1 MFCRKCGR
9 DMGDSLFCPDCGTKQ
24 RMDGCEPVS
33 EGNYANAS
41 QLKSEAFEKY
51 KKTTKIINTIT
62 SILVAL
68 LTLILF
74 IIAFSAVFLEIDFSK
89 ASTEES
95 NFKLALEC
103 AIQAC
108 APIAFMF
115 SGDLLISYVRN
126 LITTLILRSTVT
138 KNNLS
143 PHDLLPYTQ
152 INGAYTINTVKRE
165 NGDAWCGLAFIEHSP
180 ATRCIVARSIIGIT
194 HSLIEALFMLIYGI
208 NLSNR
213 LTLAGGLP
221 SENLFAF
228 FVSPTLIIIILSFI
242 TWAVVDTILY
252 SKMKKG
258 FEEIKTKYSK

>member
-41 QLKSEAFEKY
+41 QLKSEVFEKY

-68 LTLILF
+68 LTLMLF
-74 IIAFSAVFLEIDFSK
+74 IVAFSSLFLEMDFSK
-89 ASTEES
+89 ASTEDS
-95 NFKLALEC
+95 SFKLALEC
-103 AIQAC
+103 AIRAC
-108 APIAFMF
+108 GPIAFMF
-115 SGDLLISYVRN
+115 SGILLISYVRN

-152 INGAYTINTVKRE
+152 INGEYTIIDYTW
-165 NGDAWCGLAFIEHSP
+165 NGTNIKKHDNGFGISMN
-180 ATRCIVARSIIGIT
+180 IVNSDIT
-194 HSLIEALFMLIYGI
+194 HLQATVECDVKPTVTHPTVYTSYQHAVA
-208 NLSNR
+208 SV
-213 LTLAGGLP
+213 TLAQSQNYTLGGSGLG
-221 SENLFAF
+221 SV
-228 FVSPTLIIIILSFI
+228 FVFP
-242 TWAVVDTILY
+242 Y
-252 SKMKKG
+252 S
-258 FEEIKTKYSK
+258 IAQKYDGMSGISISY